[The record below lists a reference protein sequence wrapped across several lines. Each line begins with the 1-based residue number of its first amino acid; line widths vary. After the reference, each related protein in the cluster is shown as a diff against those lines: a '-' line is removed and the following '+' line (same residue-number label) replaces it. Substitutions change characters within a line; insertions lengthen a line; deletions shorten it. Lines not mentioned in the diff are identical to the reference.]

1 MSKDSRPSALCL
13 DVLRMSSGKHGARL
27 PHDCRDETVM
37 TIELGVGQGVVKIRT
52 SPYIL
57 LQPFAMTG
65 MFFVIAASDPRG
77 LAPLWLMGPAI
88 LAVALWTLTWGVDL
102 TPESANLRGIRRRS
116 IPWQEVQAVV
126 RTGPT
131 GSSMV
136 RLILENGKH
145 VWVRAP
151 RRVWG
156 FGGARFDRDFD
167 RIGQWW
173 LAHRGESWRPER
185 PEAPRP
191 PYGLPDTR

>member
-1 MSKDSRPSALCL
+1 
-13 DVLRMSSGKHGARL
+13 
-27 PHDCRDETVM
+27 M
-37 TIELGVGQGVVKIRT
+37 TIEQGVGQVVVKIRT
-52 SPYIL
+52 SRYELI
-57 LQPFAMTG
+57 QPFAMIG
-65 MFFVIAASDPRG
+65 IFFVIAASDPRG
-77 LAPLWLMGPAI
+77 LAPLWLMGPV
-88 LAVALWTLTWGVDL
+88 LVPLLLWAQTWGVDL

-126 RTGPT
+126 RREQI

-156 FGGARFDRDFD
+156 LGGAGFDRDFN

-173 LAHRGESWRPER
+173 LEHRGESWRPLL
-185 PEAPRP
+185 PEAPRN
-191 PYGLPDTR
+191 PYRLPDAR